1 MDEVL
6 DKLTVT
12 MNLIHDIF
20 NLDYY
25 TFDKDNEIGNFCNA
39 NRAID
44 AQSWL
49 TEDALSLILDK
60 SHHDN
65 VNYFEDILHVRI
77 ILFYYKD
84 KPVVLGPYLAEEM
97 TIGRSI
103 QICNQIDKKNM
114 DAKDLLIYYGRYPV
128 IPVNIMDKI
137 LRGVLRSLGLENL
150 SEHYTRYMGDSSN
163 DYHDE
168 DELVKLSNANIETH
182 YMTERKYM
190 DAIKRGNTQEVLHY
204 RKLLSENASGMWSK
218 KFNMED
224 VRLGLAVNRA
234 MSRIAAYEAGVPAPI
249 IHKITTKESASIAA
263 AQSQKQMIDACE
275 TMLKEFCDIV
285 RSIKNDK
292 YSAMTQS
299 IMYSI
304 NQHYMNELTIKDI
317 ARELSITE
325 SYMIAQFKEET
336 GMTPAVYLRKVR
348 LEKAAG
354 LLISTNDEIQKIS
367 GSVGIPDAN
376 YFVKLFKA
384 EFQMTPGAYRKSYK
398 I

>member
-65 VNYFEDILHVRI
+65 VNYFEDILHLRI

-103 QICNQIDKKNM
+103 QICNQVDKKNM

-182 YMTERKYM
+182 YMTERQYM

>member
-6 DKLTVT
+6 DRLTVT

-182 YMTERKYM
+182 YMTERQYM

>member
-182 YMTERKYM
+182 YMAERKYM

>member
-1 MDEVL
+1 MDKEL

-20 NLDYY
+20 NIDYS
-25 TFDKDNEIGNFCNA
+25 TFDRYEDIERFCSDN
-39 NRAID
+39 RVID

-49 TEDALSLILDK
+49 TEDALKLILDK

-77 ILFYYKD
+77 ILFYYED
-84 KPVVLGPYLAEEM
+84 KPVILGPYLAEEM

-103 QICNQIDKKNM
+103 QICNKIDKKNM
-114 DAKDLLIYYGRYPV
+114 DAQNLLIYYGRYPV
-128 IPVNIMDKI
+128 IHESIMEKI
-137 LRGVLRSLGLENL
+137 LRGILRSLDLENL
-150 SEHYTRYMGDSSN
+150 TEHYTAYK
-163 DYHDE
+163 DE
-168 DELVKLSNANIETH
+168 KNEDIYDNELVKMSNANLETH
-182 YMTERKYM
+182 YMTERQYM

-204 RKLLSENASGMWSK
+204 RKLLSENASGMWTK

-224 VRLGLAVNRA
+224 QRLGLAVNRA

-249 IHKITTKESASIAA
+249 IHKITTKESKAIAA
-263 AQSQKQMIDACE
+263 AQSEKQMIDACE
-275 TMLKEFCDIV
+275 TMLKEFCEMV
-285 RSIKNDK
+285 RSIKNEK

-304 NQHYMNELTIKDI
+304 NQNYMNELTIKDI
-317 ARELSITE
+317 AKELNITE

-336 GMTPAVYLRKVR
+336 GITPAVYLRKVR
-348 LEKAAG
+348 LKKAAG
-354 LLISTNDEIQKIS
+354 LLISTSDEIQKIS

-376 YFVKLFKA
+376 YFVKLFKD
-384 EFQMTPGAYRKSYK
+384 EFQMTPSAYRRSYK

>member
-77 ILFYYKD
+77 ILFYFKD

-182 YMTERKYM
+182 YMTERQYM

-317 ARELSITE
+317 AKELSITE

-354 LLISTNDEIQKIS
+354 LLVSTNDEIQKIS

>member
-182 YMTERKYM
+182 YMTERQYM

-285 RSIKNDK
+285 RSIKNEK